1 MKTEKRTLREDLK
14 LILRGYKLLFEICP
28 SGMAWRTVNCIV
40 QQIWPYFSLYMS
52 SIIINA
58 LASGAELRELLILA
72 AITVFG
78 MLFLN
83 VSMHLI
89 ARKAEETES
98 MQNNL
103 NELYMLKV
111 QCRMQYKHFEDPKTA
126 LLRQTIRNHSNYGG
140 HGLLCLYW
148 IYWESLSAVINLIF
162 SLSLTVSMFR
172 MVDPAGLTGFPAF
185 ANSSWSVLLIVGIIF
200 GNVFFQLWRIKK
212 FDLKTTKEWNA
223 FNTRFAYSNAFMH
236 GEKPDVK
243 VFGAVEF
250 TQSRSERVLADRGY
264 IRKLLKIG
272 TTGSLLSHSMAAVM
286 NLCLALYVGAKAF
299 IGVFGIGDFILYHG
313 TVEKFVYAV
322 SDLGGAWGRLRIN
335 NEYLEELFG
344 YLDLPDDMYKGTLS
358 VEKRDDN
365 RFEIE
370 FRDVSFKYP
379 GADTYALR
387 HINFKFRIGQR
398 LAFVG
403 MNGSGK
409 STFIKL
415 LCRLYDPTEGTILL
429 NGIDIS
435 RYDYDQYKQLFSVV
449 FQDFFL
455 FGFTLGEN
463 VAAGE
468 DYDPARAKEAL
479 EKAGYGQRLAELE
492 KGLDTYLS
500 KRYDESG
507 QETSGGEAQK
517 IAIARALYKNAPF
530 FILDEPTAALD
541 PVAEAEVYNRFNN
554 IVKDK
559 TAIFIS
565 HRLSSCRFCDHIAVF
580 HEGEMIQYG
589 SHTELVSA
597 DGKYFELWNAQAQYY
612 TE

>member
-1 MKTEKRTLREDLK
+1 MA
-14 LILRGYKLLFEICP
+14 IVGY
-28 SGMAWRTVNCIV
+28 
-40 QQIWPYFSLYMS
+40 
-52 SIIINA
+52 
-58 LASGAELRELLILA
+58 
-72 AITVFG
+72 IT
-78 MLFLN
+78 
-83 VSMHLI
+83 
-89 ARKAEETES
+89 
-98 MQNNL
+98 
-103 NELYMLKV
+103 
-111 QCRMQYKHFEDPKTA
+111 
-126 LLRQTIRNHSNYGG
+126 
-140 HGLLCLYW
+140 
-148 IYWESLSAVINLIF
+148 LSAVINLIF

-185 ANSSWSVLLIVGIIF
+185 ANSPWSVLLIVGIIF

-322 SDLGGAWGRLRIN
+322 SDLGGALGRLRIN

-403 MNGSGK
+403 LGLRNRSDGHHS
-409 STFIKL
+409 
-415 LCRLYDPTEGTILL
+415 
-429 NGIDIS
+429 ID
-435 RYDYDQYKQLFSVV
+435 Y
-449 FQDFFL
+449 
-455 FGFTLGEN
+455 
-463 VAAGE
+463 
-468 DYDPARAKEAL
+468 
-479 EKAGYGQRLAELE
+479 
-492 KGLDTYLS
+492 
-500 KRYDESG
+500 
-507 QETSGGEAQK
+507 
-517 IAIARALYKNAPF
+517 
-530 FILDEPTAALD
+530 
-541 PVAEAEVYNRFNN
+541 
-554 IVKDK
+554 
-559 TAIFIS
+559 
-565 HRLSSCRFCDHIAVF
+565 
-580 HEGEMIQYG
+580 
-589 SHTELVSA
+589 
-597 DGKYFELWNAQAQYY
+597 
-612 TE
+612 